1 GSVQLECNA
10 CHFAYI
16 YEIFNTCWE
25 AVVSGRSRSHC
36 QLFWAQQ
43 QHGRCAFG
51 ERSGPAQER
60 TTIAGTE
67 HHSAPDVFL
76 HDSLYKRALADETC
90 NEGVDRSLIEF
101 GRAAVLNDPSL
112 VHQGNSIGKRQGLFL
127 IVGDVED
134 CDP

>member
-1 GSVQLECNA
+1 MGSRQDRGLIRRPADANLVTDFWAKEIASISELRHQRQGSIQPECNA

-90 NEGVDRSLIEF
+90 NEGV
-101 GRAAVLNDPSL
+101 
-112 VHQGNSIGKRQGLFL
+112 
-127 IVGDVED
+127 
-134 CDP
+134 